1 MQESTTFGQWIKERR
16 KRLDLT
22 REEVARCASCS
33 LATIEKLETGER
45 RPSRQ
50 LAELVGKCLGI
61 APGDLAAFLSFAR
74 GASPLPDFAE
84 TSHIEGT
91 GTPQAPRL
99 VVSLISPPTAFVGR
113 EREVLE
119 VRRRLLDADVRLLTL
134 TGPPGIGKTRLALE
148 VAAGLGTGEFADGIV
163 FVPLATTTEPSMVP
177 ARIGQALGL
186 RESGGRPVL
195 EVLKEWLRDKRL
207 LLVLDNFEQVSEGGV
222 HVGELLVSAPGLK
235 ALVTSRTLLH
245 TYGEHSFPVPAM
257 SLPGRG
263 GAHEVQSLAQYE
275 AINLFVQ
282 RAKAARHDFQLTSDN
297 ANAVAEICRR
307 LDGLPLAIEL
317 AAIRA
322 RILTPELILERLG
335 NRLDLLVGGS
345 SDLPARQRSLRGA
358 IEWSYSSLDAGEQAL
373 FRYMSV
379 FAGGCTLEAVEAV
392 SSHVV
397 GHAGELREGGNGT
410 TANPRTP
417 NLIEGLS
424 SLAGKSLLQ
433 VNETGGET
441 RFSMLETL
449 REYASERLEGAEREE
464 ATKAHAAY
472 FLRLAEQSE
481 VGLLAREQGVW
492 LARLEREHD
501 NLRAALA
508 RLLEMGEA
516 ETAARLAGA
525 LRRFWYLRGHISE
538 GRQWLERVLEAR
550 EKLPVAV
557 QAKTLH
563 GVGTLAWSQGDN
575 STAGRLFAES
585 LDLWRQSGDR
595 QGVAHMLNNLGIVA
609 LPQGDYQTAHV
620 MHTEA
625 LALYQEL
632 GDEWSIALSFANL
645 GLVALNRGQY
655 REAER
660 LLTRSL
666 RLRRQIGD
674 QQGIAQ
680 SLNNLGIVM
689 RCQGRL
695 SEAESLHRGC
705 LAMFREL
712 GDKWNIAMALAN
724 QGHVAL
730 ASGETEEAR
739 LLFGDGLELSCALG
753 LKQGVLSCLE
763 GLAMIAA
770 RLGNF
775 EQAPTLFGAAEGIRE
790 ALGTPIP
797 PYETADYDYYRAAS
811 EASLGEEAFSVAHE
825 EGKTMSLEQVCAVAD
840 SIV

>member
-1 MQESTTFGQWIKERR
+1 
-16 KRLDLT
+16 
-22 REEVARCASCS
+22 
-33 LATIEKLETGER
+33 
-45 RPSRQ
+45 
-50 LAELVGKCLGI
+50 
-61 APGDLAAFLSFAR
+61 
-74 GASPLPDFAE
+74 
-84 TSHIEGT
+84 
-91 GTPQAPRL
+91 
-99 VVSLISPPTAFVGR
+99 
-113 EREVLE
+113 
-119 VRRRLLDADVRLLTL
+119 
-134 TGPPGIGKTRLALE
+134 
-148 VAAGLGTGEFADGIV
+148 
-163 FVPLATTTEPSMVP
+163 
-177 ARIGQALGL
+177 
-186 RESGGRPVL
+186 
-195 EVLKEWLRDKRL
+195 L
-207 LLVLDNFEQVSEGGV
+207 LLVLDNFEQVTEGGV
-222 HVGELLVSAPGLK
+222 HLGELLLSAPGLK

-245 TYGEHSFPVPAM
+245 TYGEHSFPVPPM
-257 SLPGRG
+257 SLPDRES
-263 GAHEVQSLAQYE
+263 AHEVESLAGYE
-275 AINLFVQ
+275 AISLFVQ
-282 RAKAARHDFQLTSDN
+282 RAKAARHDFQLTADN

-317 AAIRA
+317 AAMRA

-358 IEWSYSSLDAGEQAL
+358 IEWSYSTLDAGEQAL
-373 FRYMSV
+373 FRYVSV
-379 FAGGCTLEAVEAV
+379 FVGGCTLEAVEAV
-392 SSHVV
+392 SSYVAS
-397 GHAGELREGGNGT
+397 HAGEAQAAGSGT
-410 TANPRTP
+410 TAHPGP
-417 NLIEGLS
+417 NIIEVLS

-433 VNETGGET
+433 VNETGGEA

-449 REYASERLEGAEREE
+449 REYAWQRLEGVERD
-464 ATKAHAAY
+464 AAITAHATY

-481 VGLLAREQGVW
+481 VGLLAREQGAW

-501 NLRAALA
+501 NFRAALA

-538 GRQWLERVLEAR
+538 GRSWLERVLETR
-550 EKLPVAV
+550 EKLPAVV

-575 STAGRLFAES
+575 STAGRLFGES
-585 LDLWRQSGDR
+585 LALWRQSGDR
-595 QGVAHMLNNLGIVA
+595 QGLAHMLNNLGIVA
-609 LPQGDYQTAHV
+609 LPRGDYETAHV

-625 LALYQEL
+625 LTLYQEL

-645 GLVALNRGQY
+645 GLVALNRGEY
-655 REAER
+655 KEAET

-695 SEAESLHRGC
+695 AEAESLHREC

-724 QGHVAL
+724 QGRVAL
-730 ASGETEEAR
+730 AAGETEEAR

-753 LKQGVLSCLE
+753 VKQGVLACLE
-763 GLAMIAA
+763 GLAMIAV
-770 RLGNF
+770 RLGNVR
-775 EQAPTLFGAAEGIRE
+775 QAPVLFGAAERIRE

-797 PYETADYDYYRAAS
+797 PYEADDYNYSRAAS
-811 EASLGEEAFSVAHE
+811 EASLDEEAFSAARA
-825 EGKTMSLEQVCAVAD
+825 EGKTMSLEQVCAIAD
-840 SIV
+840 SIH